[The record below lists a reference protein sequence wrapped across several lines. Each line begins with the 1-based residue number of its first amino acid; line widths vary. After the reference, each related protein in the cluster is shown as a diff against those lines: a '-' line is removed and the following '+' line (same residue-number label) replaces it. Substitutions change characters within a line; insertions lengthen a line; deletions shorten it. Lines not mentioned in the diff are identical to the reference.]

1 MSRRRT
7 PGTEERLAELAGV
20 TAAPDPGT
28 AAERLRRALADRSAP
43 VVARAARLTAQLGRS
58 DLAGELEAAF
68 HRILDD
74 PRASDPGCTAK
85 TALAAALVD
94 LGSPAVEVLRRGI
107 GHVQLEPVYGG
118 RVDVAAGLRAHCAV
132 GLAATE
138 VPDLMLLLADLLAD
152 PEPAARS
159 GAVRAVA
166 ACGRP
171 EGPPLL
177 RFKARLGDA
186 DPAVLGDAFAALVAV
201 DPDGSLEVVADALE
215 DEDDAVAEAAAL
227 ALGGCRLEAAFRALR
242 DAAGRLVHGG
252 RRRTLLTALA
262 LLRRDDA
269 FEHLLGLVESGPTG
283 VAVDAVHALGISRHD
298 DHLRRRVEAA
308 VADRGDA
315 RVEDALRASFGG

>member
-28 AAERLRRALADRSAP
+28 AADRLRRALADRSAP

-85 TALAAALVD
+85 TALAAALV
-94 LGSPAVEVLRRGI
+94 
-107 GHVQLEPVYGG
+107 
-118 RVDVAAGLRAHCAV
+118 
-132 GLAATE
+132 
-138 VPDLMLLLADLLAD
+138 
-152 PEPAARS
+152 
-159 GAVRAVA
+159 
-166 ACGRP
+166 
-171 EGPPLL
+171 
-177 RFKARLGDA
+177 
-186 DPAVLGDAFAALVAV
+186 AV

-227 ALGGCRLEAAFRALR
+227 ALGGSRLEAAFRALR

-252 RRRTLLTALA
+252 RRRVLLTALA